1 MTSATKIPN
10 DSARGEEF
18 IVLFLLF
25 SATAQFS
32 NFRPGLPK
40 PGGRPRGASYF
51 CHSMQAQFEKT
62 TLPNGVRVLT
72 ERIDNTHSASV
83 GLWFEAGCAHE
94 TEAEGGLAHL
104 LEHMV
109 FKGTRR
115 HSMLRIAAM
124 MDDLGGGMNAFTER
138 EFVCFHV
145 KVLGEHLRPAL
156 SLLCEFAAQP
166 LLDAE
171 LLEIEKGVVLEEI
184 RGALDAPEER
194 VEDLFLEQMWPG
206 SAWGRPILGQ
216 SETVAALSADH
227 LRAFMNRFYAPA
239 RCVVAVAGNV
249 AHDVVVRW
257 AQKFLRDLPANSDAR
272 ALENPPFAP
281 ARNHIER
288 DDTEGVH
295 LLLGAPSFGAR
306 DPRCHAL
313 WLLDSILT
321 GGYSSRLF
329 QEIREKR
336 GLCYSLGGASANF
349 RSGGYWALETS
360 VAPENARKTLALIG
374 RELSKIR
381 ENGVKEAELRRAK
394 RMARINLLL
403 AEESLGAR
411 MSRLARSEFTWAAR
425 ISPEEM
431 LASFERVSLADV
443 QNVAREVFRADALQL
458 AALGPV
464 PARAKLEVAL

>member
-1 MTSATKIPN
+1 
-10 DSARGEEF
+10 
-18 IVLFLLF
+18 
-25 SATAQFS
+25 
-32 NFRPGLPK
+32 
-40 PGGRPRGASYF
+40 
-51 CHSMQAQFEKT
+51 MQAQFEKT
-62 TLPNGVRVLT
+62 TLPTGVRVLT
-72 ERIDNTHSASV
+72 ERIENTYSASV

-115 HSMLRIAAM
+115 HSMLKIASM

-138 EFVCFHV
+138 EFVCYHV
-145 KVLGEHLRPAL
+145 KVLGEHLRAAL
-156 SLLCEFAAQP
+156 SLLCEFATQP

-171 LLEIEKGVVLEEI
+171 LLEVEKGVVLEEI
-184 RGALDAPEER
+184 RGAMDAPEER
-194 VEDLFLEQMWPG
+194 VEDLFLEQMWPR

-216 SETVAALSADH
+216 SETVAALSSEN
-227 LRAFMNRFYAPA
+227 LRAFMNRFYSPS
-239 RCVVAVAGNV
+239 RCVVAVAG
-249 AHDVVVRW
+249 DVSHEQVVGW
-257 AQKFLRDLPANSDAR
+257 AAKFLRDLPAEDGAT
-272 ALENPPFAP
+272 ALDSPPLAP
-281 ARNHIER
+281 PQNRIER

-306 DPRCHAL
+306 DERCHAL

-374 RELSKIR
+374 RELHKIR
-381 ENGVKEAELRRAK
+381 ENGVRETELNRAK

-403 AEESLGAR
+403 AEESLGSR
-411 MSRLARSEFTWAAR
+411 MSRLARNEWTWGAR
-425 ISPEEM
+425 RTPEET
-431 LASFERVSLADV
+431 LAAFESVSLADV
-443 QNVAREVFRADALQL
+443 QGVAREVFRADTLQL

-464 PARAKLEVAL
+464 PARAKLAVGL

>member
-1 MTSATKIPN
+1 
-10 DSARGEEF
+10 
-18 IVLFLLF
+18 
-25 SATAQFS
+25 
-32 NFRPGLPK
+32 
-40 PGGRPRGASYF
+40 
-51 CHSMQAQFEKT
+51 MQAQFEKT

-72 ERIDNTHSASV
+72 ERVADTYSASV

-115 HSMLRIAAM
+115 HSMRAIAAM

-156 SLLCEFAAQP
+156 SLLCEFAAEP

-171 LLEIEKGVVLEEI
+171 LLEVEKGVVLEEI

-194 VEDLFLEQMWPG
+194 VEDLFLEQMWPS

-216 SETVAALSADH
+216 SETVAGLTSEN
-227 LRAFMNRFYAPA
+227 LRAFMNRFYSPS
-239 RCVVAVAGNV
+239 RCVVAVAGDVSHAQVV
-249 AHDVVVRW
+249 AW
-257 AQKFLRDLPANSDAR
+257 ADKFLRDLPASEGAT
-272 ALENPPFAP
+272 ALETPPLAP
-281 ARNHIER
+281 AHNHIER

-306 DPRCHAL
+306 DERCYAL

-349 RSGGYWALETS
+349 RAGGYWALETS

-374 RELSKIR
+374 RELHKIR
-381 ENGVKEAELRRAK
+381 EKRRQ
-394 RMARINLLL
+394 RRGTQARQTDGPHQFVARRREFGFAHEPPRAQRVHLGCPPHARRNPRVVRARLVGGC
-403 AEESLGAR
+403 ARRGAR
-411 MSRLARSEFTWAAR
+411 SVPRRLAPTRRSWPCA
-425 ISPEEM
+425 
-431 LASFERVSLADV
+431 
-443 QNVAREVFRADALQL
+443 RADEV
-458 AALGPV
+458 GSGV
-464 PARAKLEVAL
+464 VKRTARTGG